1 MTEKE
6 EEQSY
11 WSARR
16 QDLSGSGS
24 NCVVLLQWPAV
35 PSVPHSDCSLCAS
48 IFGPGSGFT
57 ARILAW
63 RAECYG
69 SPGKHKVAVTFFF
82 FTKPA
87 CAHRKHKIVRCIV
100 VIGTVHKHNMGIMP
114 LSVCQVEAQCTTCN
128 LGLCLSGVTQESD
141 VWLSLGPIAP
151 NQFQPTHFW
160 SPPWLTNPLTWA
172 GWLCQDLFV
181 SNIS

>member
-11 WSARR
+11 WSAPR

-82 FTKPA
+82 FFTKPA
-87 CAHRKHKIVRCIV
+87 CAHRKHKIVRCVV
-100 VIGTVHKHNMGIMP
+100 VIGTVHKHSMGIMP
-114 LSVCQVEAQCTTCN
+114 LSVCRVE
-128 LGLCLSGVTQESD
+128 LRVS
-141 VWLSLGPIAP
+141 AP
-151 NQFQPTHFW
+151 
-160 SPPWLTNPLTWA
+160 LA
-172 GWLCQDLFV
+172 
-181 SNIS
+181 I